1 MKFIKT
7 IILSLTL
14 MMINSSLSLSLNN
27 NQHIPVFL
35 AADDNYAPY
44 VATTMAS
51 ILKNTK
57 SHVDFYVL
65 SNKISQIN
73 QQKIRNTKKFFPNSR
88 FSVRF
93 REIDMK
99 KFEKFNGGFS
109 HITITA
115 YVRWMIPDLY
125 PNLNKAIYLDDDII
139 VVGDIAELYNQNLEG
154 NIVGAIPDVSDISPN
169 GPSRYKLLKKYGEFK
184 NEYVWNSGVYLIDC
198 QKWRE
203 NDITNKLITQKQEII
218 DYHEKHNLKLGS
230 ADQDTL
236 NVVLQD
242 YKVLPLKYNMHPFA
256 IHKCKKQN
264 NCNQLLGQEGDE
276 LLKDAIIIHYATPEK
291 PWKNN
296 KTLMGEKFWQVVPY
310 TDFADEIKQIHDNY
324 QRDMKIMKNS
334 DKNANKVNKYVRR
347 KVKLVYILL
356 GILIGLNAIVL
367 FVLVRRRK

>member
-1 MKFIKT
+1 MNFIKT

-14 MMINSSLSLSLNN
+14 MVANSTNSFSLNN

-35 AADDNYAPY
+35 AADDNYAPF

-57 SHVDFYVL
+57 SHIDFYVL
-65 SNKISQIN
+65 SNKISKIN
-73 QQKIRNTKKFFPNSR
+73 QQKIKNTKNFFPNSR

-93 REIDMK
+93 REIDME

-115 YVRWMIPDLY
+115 YARWMIPDLY

-154 NIVGAIPDVSDISPN
+154 NIVGAVHDVSDISPN
-169 GPSRYKLLKKYGEFK
+169 GPSRYNLLKRYGKFK

-198 QKWRE
+198 KKWRE
-203 NDITNKLITQKQEII
+203 NDITRKLIAQKQEII
-218 DYHEKHNLKLGS
+218 DYHKKHNLKLGS

-236 NVVLQD
+236 NVILQD
-242 YKVLPLKYNMHPFA
+242 YKALPLKYNVHPFA
-256 IHKCKKQN
+256 INECKKRN
-264 NCNQLLGQEGDE
+264 NCSQLLGQEGDE
-276 LLKDAIIIHYATPEK
+276 LFRDATIIHYTSPVK
-291 PWKNN
+291 PWLDK
-296 KTLMGEKFWQVVPY
+296 KSTYAHEFWKIVPY

-324 QRDMKIMKNS
+324 QRDMKIIKNS
-334 DKNANKVNKYVRR
+334 DKHAKSINNRINVI
-347 KVKLVYILL
+347 YILL

-367 FVLVRRRK
+367 FVFVRRRRY

>member
-1 MKFIKT
+1 MH
-7 IILSLTL
+7 
-14 MMINSSLSLSLNN
+14 SSLSLSLNN

-35 AADDNYAPY
+35 AADDNYAPF

-57 SHVDFYVL
+57 SHIDFYVL
-65 SNKISQIN
+65 SNKISKIN

-115 YVRWMIPDLY
+115 YARWMIPDLY

-154 NIVGAIPDVSDISPN
+154 NIVGAVPDVSDISPN

-203 NDITNKLITQKQEII
+203 NDITRKLIAQKQEII
-218 DYHEKHNLKLGS
+218 DYHKKHNLKLGS

-236 NVVLQD
+236 NVILQD
-242 YKVLPLKYNMHPFA
+242 YKILPLKYNMHPFA
-256 IHKCKKQN
+256 IHKCKERN
-264 NCNQLLGQEGDE
+264 DCGQLFGREGDE
-276 LLKDAIIIHYATPEK
+276 LLQEAVIIHYATSEK
-291 PWKNN
+291 PWKDN
-296 KTLMGEKFWQVVPY
+296 KTLMGEKFWQIVPY

-324 QRDMKIMKNS
+324 QRDMKIIKNS
-334 DKNANKVNKYVRR
+334 DKHAKSINNRINVI
-347 KVKLVYILL
+347 YILI
-356 GILIGLNAIVL
+356 GILIGLNIAVL
-367 FVLVRRRK
+367 FVFVRRRRY